1 MKAVRS
7 WIQKAD
13 DAMKRA
19 AKRAREVAAQT
30 NTAVVVQKDGRIIKL
45 RPGQDGTGQSSG
57 E

>member
-1 MKAVRS
+1 MKAAKT

-30 NTAVVVQKDGRIIKL
+30 NTAVVVLKDGKIVNL
-45 RPGQDGTGQSSG
+45 MPGKEKES
-57 E
+57 